1 MDGQNLPPPPTGT
14 SPMKKLPAKP
24 ISPPPM
30 KKLAPTGGSNG
41 LPPPPT
47 NMGGQ
52 LPPPPT
58 NLGGQLP
65 PPPNNIGQLPP
76 PPTNIGQLPPPPNN
90 IGGQLPPPPPLTT
103 TNAST
108 GGPPPLAPIRQISL
122 PPQHQQPQP
131 VAKTMAKL
139 PPTPNMKPPPGVN
152 SSSGSLP
159 NTPITKPP
167 PVNSSG
173 GSIPNSSLPQ
183 PPINSNSNNN
193 NSNINNNSTTPTG
206 PPLGP
211 KHSPMNT
218 SGSSL
223 TSTQQPPVPLSAP
236 PPLST
241 PPPLSAPPPPLS
253 VPPTTQPPVPIIRQS
268 VYSVT
273 PLQTPPPPLSIPPT
287 PLPTSSQ
294 QSQTPLSPT
303 ASAKQTHNR
312 TPSQDS
318 NSTTSNQSN
327 NSFRNSTDAVSLA
340 SLDQPEIYPQTR
352 IAEENFN
359 YLKDIHTK
367 INKRSQSSQVC
378 SREGSSLAET
388 FKNYGTMLISQS
400 DNVMGQCMFK
410 VGDFQKEYE
419 EIRDHLDIQSMSGL
433 KGTIDQ
439 FINRDIKVVRAS
451 RKNFDKIKSMYES
464 IDGKVNTNAN
474 KGKGI
479 NLVKQAELQQERD
492 FLRGRLN
499 QVGQESLSTIKLAN
513 ESNSV
518 EIMEQMVEYMEN
530 MQQAVKALSAQMNQL
545 QVPITTYKKEA
556 VRRRAEL
563 DKSIEAQK
571 NLNSQKS
578 GQKDKLFMDELDR
591 EVPGEDLKKTRLR
604 RFLSA
609 ERQYLTGLNTL
620 VTIYL
625 AGLRTDDRLF
635 SKIFKEDEVAIFSN
649 IEPLYSCQSKFVEEL
664 ESCYKGWGEPN
675 TPTLGGVFFKNSQ
688 KMMQLYSVYI
698 TNFSKA
704 LLTISRCKQS
714 KNFQAF
720 LKTCEEKS
728 DGADLDSLIPLPL
741 TRVAN
746 YLLLLNDMKDQFT
759 QQIQNGSATPSD
771 QTELKHATGALEKVQ
786 AISECVK
793 QSQNLIHLS
802 KLQQSLTGFDS
813 SLLEEGRFLVKEGT
827 LSMGGLVQPGQ
838 TQQQQYQYYFILLTD
853 ILLYCKKQTALFPID
868 FGDATRGMLSGVGSQ
883 QTPSSSSSGNKYKFI
898 GKFDLKN
905 MDIKNITDMDQSNI
919 NSFQILCSGGVTCTL
934 YCDTKQQKEEW
945 FTTITK
951 TISKCN
957 QNKLFGIPLEAIMQ
971 RPFEQGRPIPSFL
984 QRVCDYLYDNAPP
997 EEGIFRLSA
1006 NQKTL
1011 DMAREEIETGV
1022 DLDYNEMDIHA
1033 VAGILKLWVRN
1044 LPEPLLTYKYFDTFV
1059 DIADLETK
1067 DERIAM
1073 IKTVVEK
1080 LPFENK
1086 FSTFYLMKLL
1096 SKVSENSAVNKMTPN
1111 NISIVF
1117 ATLLLRKKD
1126 ASPLDCTSFNSIF
1139 GVIECFMTGFSTI
1152 FSDIEKQY
1160 YEACSDQNKD
1170 KRKSVIPNKPLPIRP
1185 PIGAPSPLGGSS
1197 GSINN
1202 SSGGGSNESS
1212 PSSSVK
1218 NSGGSSFLSS
1228 SDNTYYSGNSSVEW
1242 TKQTFNEESDSDDEE
1257 GFSIGSKQA
1266 SITIQLGEIVKQGYL
1281 TKKGA
1286 MRRNWTKRWFVLKQG
1301 YLFYFK
1307 TSKDKKPKGIIQLI
1321 NVVVSRSYYKP
1332 NCMAVRSLTDKEDR
1346 EFLICANSQ
1355 ADLEDWIKH
1364 ISNCITQQ

>member
-1 MDGQNLPPPPTGT
+1 MDGQNLPPPPTGVNQL
-14 SPMKKLPAKP
+14 KKLPAKP
-24 ISPPPM
+24 ISPLPM
-30 KKLAPTGGSNG
+30 KKLGGNNG
-41 LPPPPT
+41 LPPPPA
-47 NMGGQ
+47 NIQNGQ
-52 LPPPPT
+52 LPPPP
-58 NLGGQLP
+58 
-65 PPPNNIGQLPP
+65 PNNIQNGQLPP
-76 PPTNIGQLPPPPNN
+76 PPTNIQTTQLPPPPIIN
-90 IGGQLPPPPPLTT
+90 QLPPPPIINQFPPPPLPNNT
-103 TNAST
+103 SSSSSPSPSLP
-108 GGPPPLAPIRQISL
+108 GGPPPVVPRQTSI

-131 VAKTMAKL
+131 VAKPMAKL
-139 PPTPNMKPPPGVN
+139 PPTPNMKPPPA
-152 SSSGSLP
+152 SSGSLP
-159 NTPITKPP
+159 TTPIMKPP

-173 GSIPNSSLPQ
+173 GSIPISSLPQ
-183 PPINSNSNNN
+183 LPINSNSS
-193 NSNINNNSTTPTG
+193 NSSNSTMPTG
-206 PPLGP
+206 PPPLGP

-223 TSTQQPPVPLSAP
+223 TAP
-236 PPLST
+236 PPLT
-241 PPPLSAPPPPLS
+241 VPPPPLTAPPAPLT
-253 VPPTTQPPVPIIRQS
+253 VPPSTPMARQN
-268 VYSVT
+268 V
-273 PLQTPPPPLSIPPT
+273 LGATPPPPLSIPPT
-287 PLPTSSQ
+287 PTPSQ
-294 QSQTPLSPT
+294 QQQQQTPLSPN
-303 ASAKQTHNR
+303 ASTRQAHLSSTHNR
-312 TPSQDS
+312 TSSQDS
-318 NSTTSNQSN
+318 NPSTVPQNNN
-327 NSFRNSTDAVSLA
+327 NSFRNSTDAVCLA

-419 EIRDHLDIQSMSGL
+419 EIRDQLDIQSMSGL

-439 FINRDIKVVRAS
+439 FINRDIKVVRTS
-451 RKNFDKIKSMYES
+451 RKNFDKMKSMYES
-464 IDGKVNTNAN
+464 IDGKVNSNAN
-474 KGKGI
+474 KGKGV

-556 VRRRAEL
+556 IRRRAEL

-571 NLNSQKS
+571 NLNSQKN

-591 EVPGEDLKKTRLR
+591 EVAGEDLRKTRLR

-609 ERQYLTGLNTL
+609 ERQYLSGLNTL

-635 SKIFKEDEVAIFSN
+635 SKIFKEDEIAIFSN

-664 ESCYKGWGEPN
+664 ESCYKGWGEAN

-741 TRVAN
+741 TRVGN
-746 YLLLLNDMKDQFT
+746 YLLLLTDMKDQIN
-759 QQIQNGSATPSD
+759 QQIQNGNAGQAD
-771 QTELKHATGALEKVQ
+771 QTELKHVTGAIEKVQ

-827 LSMGGLVQPGQ
+827 LSMGGLLQPGQ
-838 TQQQQYQYYFILLTD
+838 SLQQQYQYYFILLTD

-868 FGDATRGMLSGVGSQ
+868 FGDATRGMLSGTAAQ
-883 QTPSSSSSGNKYKFI
+883 QSSNTGGNKYKFI

-905 MDIKNITDMDQSNI
+905 MDVKNITDMDQSNT

-934 YCDTKQQKEEW
+934 FCDTKQQKEEW
-945 FTTITK
+945 FATITK

-1067 DERIAM
+1067 EEKIAM
-1073 IKTVVEK
+1073 IKNIVEK
-1080 LPFENK
+1080 LPADNK

-1096 SKVSENSAVNKMTPN
+1096 AKVSENSTINKMTPN

-1152 FSDIEKQY
+1152 FFDIEKQY
-1160 YEACSDQNKD
+1160 YDACSDQNKD

-1185 PIGAPSPLGGSS
+1185 PVGAPSPLGG
-1197 GSINN
+1197 

-1212 PSSSVK
+1212 PSSSMK
-1218 NSGGSSFLSS
+1218 NSGSSSYLSS
-1228 SDNTYYSGNSSVEW
+1228 NDGYYSGNSSVEW

-1307 TSKDKKPKGIIQLI
+1307 TSKDKKPKGIIQLT

-1332 NCMAVRSLTDKEDR
+1332 NCMAVRSSTDKEDR

-1355 ADLEDWIKH
+1355 ADLEDWIKS

>member
-1 MDGQNLPPPPTGT
+1 MDGQNFPPPPTGT

-30 KKLAPTGGSNG
+30 KKLASGF
-41 LPPPPT
+41 PPPPT
-47 NMGGQ
+47 PNQ

-58 NLGGQLP
+58 NIGQLP
-65 PPPNNIGQLPP
+65 PPPNQLPPPPNQLPPPPTNIGQLPP
-76 PPTNIGQLPPPPNN
+76 PPTNIGQLPPPPTT
-90 IGGQLPPPPPLTT
+90 TT
-103 TNAST
+103 TNT
-108 GGPPPLAPIRQISL
+108 PPGGPPPLAPIRQTSL
-122 PPQHQQPQP
+122 PPQHQHPQP
-131 VAKTMAKL
+131 VAKVMAKL
-139 PPTPNMKPPPGVN
+139 PPTPNMKPSGVN
-152 SSSGSLP
+152 GPLP
-159 NTPITKPP
+159 MKPP
-167 PVNSSG
+167 PVSSSG

-183 PPINSNSNNN
+183 PPINSNINNNNN
-193 NSNINNNSTTPTG
+193 NSMPTG
-206 PPLGP
+206 PPPLAP
-211 KHSPMNT
+211 KHSPINT

-223 TSTQQPPVPLSAP
+223 PTSS
-236 PPLST
+236 ST
-241 PPPLSAPPPPLS
+241 ATTTAPPPLSAPPPLLSVPPPLLS
-253 VPPTTQPPVPIIRQS
+253 VPPTTQPPVPIVRQS
-268 VYSVT
+268 VYGVA
-273 PLQTPPPPLSIPPT
+273 PLQNPPPPLSIPPT
-287 PLPTSSQ
+287 PPISQ

-303 ASAKQTHNR
+303 ASTKQSHNR

-318 NSTTSNQSN
+318 NPTPPTLAQNN

-464 IDGKVNTNAN
+464 IEGKVNSNAN

-556 VRRRAEL
+556 IRRRAEL

-591 EVPGEDLKKTRLR
+591 EVPGEDLRKTRLR

-649 IEPLYSCQSKFVEEL
+649 IEPLFSSQSKFVEEL

-675 TPTLGGVFFKNSQ
+675 TSTLGGVFFKNSQ

-728 DGADLDSLIPLPL
+728 DGTDLDSLIPLPL
-741 TRVAN
+741 TRVGN
-746 YLLLLNDMKDQFT
+746 YLLLLTDMKDQFT
-759 QQIQNGSATPSD
+759 QQIQNGTANPSD
-771 QTELKHATGALEKVQ
+771 QTELKHVTGALEKVQ

-793 QSQNLIHLS
+793 QSQNLIQLS

-827 LSMGGLVQPGQ
+827 LSMGGLLQPGQ
-838 TQQQQYQYYFILLTD
+838 AQQQQYQYYFILLTD

-868 FGDATRGMLSGVGSQ
+868 FSDATRGMLSGVGATTTTTQ
-883 QTPSSSSSGNKYKFI
+883 QSGNKYKFI

-919 NSFQILCSGGVTCTL
+919 NSFQILCSGGITCTL
-934 YCDTKQQKEEW
+934 FCDTKQQKEEW

-1033 VAGILKLWVRN
+1033 VAGVLKLWVRN
-1044 LPEPLLTYKYFDTFV
+1044 LPEPLLTYKYFETFV

-1067 DERIAM
+1067 EEKIAM

-1086 FSTFYLMKLL
+1086 FSTFYLMRLL
-1096 SKVSENSAVNKMTPN
+1096 TKVSENSAINKMTPN

-1152 FSDIEKQY
+1152 FSDVEKQY
-1160 YEACSDQNKD
+1160 YDTCSDQNKD

-1185 PIGAPSPLGGSS
+1185 PIGAPPSPLGGSS

-1202 SSGGGSNESS
+1202 SGGGSSNESS
-1212 PSSSVK
+1212 PSSSMK

-1228 SDNTYYSGNSSVEW
+1228 NDNNSGGNYYSGNSSVDW

-1307 TSKDKKPKGIIQLI
+1307 TSKDKKPKGIIQLT

-1332 NCMAVRSLTDKEDR
+1332 NCMAVRSATDKEDR

-1364 ISNCITQQ
+1364 ITNCITQQ